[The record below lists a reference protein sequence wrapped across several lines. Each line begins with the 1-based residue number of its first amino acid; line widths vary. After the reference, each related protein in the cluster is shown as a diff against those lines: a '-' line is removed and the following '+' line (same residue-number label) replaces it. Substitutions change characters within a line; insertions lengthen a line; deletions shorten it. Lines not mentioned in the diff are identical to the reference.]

1 MAKKSPKR
9 FYEKVSFKEVEG
21 TFHIYLDER
30 VLKTPGKK
38 TFSVPS
44 SALATAV
51 ATEWDAQTD
60 NIIPAQMPL
69 TRLLNVAIEQT
80 PENRPNLL
88 EEARRYAGTDL
99 LCYRAPEPRLLTE
112 RQNKAW
118 DPLMKWAAERGV
130 DLKTTPSLL
139 AIEQSEAALDAI
151 ENYAAG
157 LDDIRLTLF
166 VHLIAVFGS
175 VIIAMAVMEREITAG
190 DAFDVSRL
198 DSLYQIELWGEDE
211 EAADITAAL
220 KLETEKLGEI
230 LDLI

>member
-9 FYEKVSFKEVEG
+9 FYKQVSYKDANG
-21 TFHIYLDER
+21 AYNIHLDER

-38 TFSVPS
+38 TFRVPS
-44 SALATAV
+44 SALAAAV
-51 ATEWDAQTD
+51 AAEWDAQTD

-118 DPLMKWAAERGV
+118 DPLMKWAAKRGV

-139 AIEQSEAALDAI
+139 AIEQPETALDAI

-157 LDDIRLTLF
+157 LDNIRLTLF

-175 VIIAMAVMEREITAG
+175 VIIAMAVMERELTAG
-190 DAFDVSRL
+190 EAFDVSRL

>member
-1 MAKKSPKR
+1 MKR
-9 FYEKVSFKEVEG
+9 SLSKRS
-21 TFHIYLDER
+21 R
-30 VLKTPGKK
+30 
-38 TFSVPS
+38 
-44 SALATAV
+44 A
-51 ATEWDAQTD
+51 
-60 NIIPAQMPL
+60 IIPAQMPL

-80 PENRPNLL
+80 PENRLNLL

-139 AIEQSEAALDAI
+139 AIEQSETALNAI

-175 VIIAMAVMEREITAG
+175 VIIAMAVMEREITAS